1 MADKYLLDIVEKGG
15 AQKLNARMKDLHESG
30 RAIDL
35 QGVDFSSSRY
45 GRIDFTGCEFPTDVS
60 FASCRFG
67 PVVSFRKATFLGKA
81 TFDSA
86 IFETADFSGAT
97 FLRRATFENAR
108 YSGRLVFSSASFGRP
123 VSFKGLRVG
132 EIKVSGR
139 IENDQEMTRWAITG
153 IDLDGASLSDIDF
166 SDAQIFESSRITPK
180 EITGLAFFSNCVF
193 QSANLD
199 LISITTFEGAKFLQQ
214 VDFRGARFESPTS
227 FRRCNFL
234 KEVDFSTSIW
244 STKLD
249 FSGARFF
256 ALADF
261 SGKSSDIVRGR
272 VKFRR
277 ASFLGRAIFRSR
289 VFAHVADFA
298 DAQFRYPPI
307 FSNSEFLSGFS
318 FENAVFE
325 EHLTPESATA
335 YGILRRISKDC
346 DSLLDETRFHSLEL
360 RARRSRFKLASWERV
375 FASLYQW
382 TSNYGLSIGRPI
394 WGLVIQ
400 FFAFLAAYWSAS
412 GRSLSSLV
420 DPHSE
425 LVTQDKLTVLTFSL
439 RSTFPFAA
447 SIARSA
453 DTSLLKFFLK
463 TPDQPLPALVQVLAV
478 AQTLVSTAL
487 LFLLLLAVRNQFRIK

>member
-166 SDAQIFESSRITPK
+166 SDAQIFESSRI
-180 EITGLAFFSNCVF
+180 
-193 QSANLD
+193 SAY
-199 LISITTFEGAKFLQQ
+199 LQ
-214 VDFRGARFESPTS
+214 
-227 FRRCNFL
+227 
-234 KEVDFSTSIW
+234 
-244 STKLD
+244 
-249 FSGARFF
+249 
-256 ALADF
+256 
-261 SGKSSDIVRGR
+261 
-272 VKFRR
+272 
-277 ASFLGRAIFRSR
+277 
-289 VFAHVADFA
+289 
-298 DAQFRYPPI
+298 
-307 FSNSEFLSGFS
+307 
-318 FENAVFE
+318 
-325 EHLTPESATA
+325 
-335 YGILRRISKDC
+335 
-346 DSLLDETRFHSLEL
+346 
-360 RARRSRFKLASWERV
+360 
-375 FASLYQW
+375 
-382 TSNYGLSIGRPI
+382 
-394 WGLVIQ
+394 
-400 FFAFLAAYWSAS
+400 
-412 GRSLSSLV
+412 
-420 DPHSE
+420 
-425 LVTQDKLTVLTFSL
+425 
-439 RSTFPFAA
+439 
-447 SIARSA
+447 
-453 DTSLLKFFLK
+453 
-463 TPDQPLPALVQVLAV
+463 
-478 AQTLVSTAL
+478 
-487 LFLLLLAVRNQFRIK
+487 